1 MLGAGIFPWA
11 PASVGGTSL
20 TMTGVS
26 HVPRIILSASRLL
39 MHLLIK
45 QVQEGHVM
53 VLKLRARTIE
63 EATSHKPES
72 PDHGDRGAAEPRYPG
87 VSECEGPMTRRMTQ
101 VPPARERLLACARPA
116 VARPNAFSPQQSL

>member
-26 HVPRIILSASRLL
+26 HVPGNILNASRLL
-39 MHLLIK
+39 MHLMIK
-45 QVQEGHVM
+45 EVQQGHAM
-53 VLKLRARTIE
+53 ILKLWARTIK

-87 VSECEGPMTRRMTQ
+87 VSECKRRVTRRMTQ
-101 VPPARERLLACARPA
+101 APPARERL
-116 VARPNAFSPQQSL
+116 